1 MRDDMKKAVA
11 ALVAAGAVF
20 TGAVTIITKDAKR
33 QYNYRN
39 IEDRLGN
46 ITSEENNEVKVTN
59 LTQTFEPG
67 THIFVD
73 TVYSLFDEKVSN
85 VVPEGYELYDYGFQ
99 AVPGYYSKFMHT
111 FVYVNTVE
119 VVANGEYDASTN
131 QVVYNTP
138 GTPVD
143 QKALILK

>member
-1 MRDDMKKAVA
+1 MKNEMKKAMAAFCA
-11 ALVAAGAVF
+11 ALGLFAGVTAVI
-20 TGAVTIITKDAKR
+20 AKDAKR
-33 QYNYRN
+33 QYKYRDYEN
-39 IEDRLGN
+39 RLGQ
-46 ITSEENNEVKVTN
+46 IVTEDSSEVKVTN

-67 THIFVD
+67 THVIVD
-73 TVYSLFDEKVSN
+73 TLYSVQDENVSN
-85 VVPEGYELYDYGFQ
+85 VVPKGYELYDYRVE
-99 AVPGYYSKFMHT
+99 AIPGYYAKFMHT
-111 FVYVNTVE
+111 FVYVNTTE